1 MYRQMK
7 KQARL
12 DTKIKSSELDQ
23 INEILDQLIDEAE
36 SAQ

>member
-1 MYRQMK
+1 
-7 KQARL
+7 L